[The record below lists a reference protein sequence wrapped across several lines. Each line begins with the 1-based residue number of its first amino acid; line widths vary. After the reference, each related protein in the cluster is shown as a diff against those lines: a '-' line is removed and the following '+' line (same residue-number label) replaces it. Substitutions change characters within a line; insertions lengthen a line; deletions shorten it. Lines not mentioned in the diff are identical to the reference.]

1 VSASSN
7 AAGIRTMIAATFVF
21 ALQDGLS
28 RHLVEFYNVFF
39 VVMIRYWFFAAFVI
53 FLGVRR
59 AGGLRRAAA
68 SRRPW
73 LQASRGLLL
82 ATEICV
88 MVYGFV
94 VLGLIE
100 SHAVFACYPLIIA
113 ALSGP
118 VLGERAGWRRWLA
131 IGVGFLGVLVILR
144 PGVAVVSPAAAIPLL
159 AAFMFGL
166 YGVLTRLAARSDPPE
181 VSFFWTGTT
190 GAVALTFV
198 GIWQVEPMAGADA
211 ALMALL
217 CVTGVL
223 GHWLLIRAYDLAEAS
238 TVQPFTYF
246 QLVFAAAFGIFV
258 FGETLEAP
266 VALGAGIIVAAGL
279 FTLWRERR
287 AARRVSS
294 QRPEA
299 TGG

>member
-1 VSASSN
+1 MSGAKN
-7 AAGIRTMIAATFVF
+7 APGIRMMIAATFVF

-28 RHLVEFYNVFF
+28 RHLVEIYNVFF

-53 FLGVRR
+53 FLGVRQ
-59 AGGLRRAAA
+59 AGGLRQAAR

-73 LQASRGLLL
+73 LQATRGLLL

-88 MVYGFV
+88 MVSGFV
-94 VLGLIE
+94 ILGLIE

-113 ALSGP
+113 ALAGP
-118 VLGERAGWRRWLA
+118 ILGERAGWRRWLA

-144 PGVAVVSPAAAIPLL
+144 PGLAVVSPAAAIPLL

-166 YGVLTRLAARSDPPE
+166 YGVLTRLAAQSDPPA

-190 GAVALTFV
+190 GALAMTLV
-198 GIWQVEPMAGADA
+198 GIWHAEPMAGTDALLMA
-211 ALMALL
+211 AL
-217 CVTGVL
+217 CITGVL

-246 QLVFAAAFGIFV
+246 QLVFAAGFGLLV
-258 FGETLEAP
+258 FGETLEIP

-279 FTLWRERR
+279 FTLWRERQ
-287 AARRVSS
+287 AAMRVSS
-294 QRPEA
+294 PRPEA